1 MADIEIEKC
10 IKNPSSQWKDLLNK
24 SMSASIDPTT
34 AVYRASP
41 E

>member
-10 IKNPSSQWKDLLNK
+10 LKNPSSQWKDLLNK

-34 AVYRASP
+34 TIYRASP